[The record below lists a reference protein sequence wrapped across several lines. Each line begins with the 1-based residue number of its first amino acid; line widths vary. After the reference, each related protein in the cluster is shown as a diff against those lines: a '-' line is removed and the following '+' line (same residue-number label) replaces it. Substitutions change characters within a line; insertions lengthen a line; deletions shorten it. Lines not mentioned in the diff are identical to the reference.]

1 MRWTRKW
8 RLPDAGCRTAAT
20 FWAPRVRS
28 SRWKASVRAPIRIGA
43 SESRPRKK
51 GGNVLLAIS
60 DTIVRRPNL
69 DCPSNDTSP
78 DCLRGAQSWYRVAFE
93 EYACSPEAVE
103 RLAALPA
110 EPDRGGITIR
120 FPAGRKS
127 ASPALS
133 TTQMKQKILRMMSE
147 GLTPDVIAT
156 WVRGERL
163 ISRLSAEDLVEWKR
177 AGIPDEVL
185 KAAAER

>member
-1 MRWTRKW
+1 MAPSRRG
-8 RLPDAGCRTAAT
+8 LPDGCHLLGAARPVEQMESERASSDPYRRQRVETA
-20 FWAPRVRS
+20 
-28 SRWKASVRAPIRIGA
+28 
-43 SESRPRKK
+43 EK